1 MSFGA
6 VMVRL
11 FMRMTIKRQIHKDQ
25 ALDPVELRAMVDKQA
40 GRMKWPDFIDVEEV
54 SANGVRALWVTP
66 PDAHPD
72 KVFYYLH
79 GGGYVFCAPDTTH
92 KDLIWRLAVACK
104 CKVLAIDYRL
114 APENPFPAAIEDSVA
129 GYRYLLDQGYDA
141 GAIGIGGDSA
151 GGGLTFG
158 SLFQFKEEGLPLPA
172 CAVGLSPWTDLLATG
187 ETVQTNLKSD
197 LLIPGD
203 KIAELAQ
210 MYYADSDPRIPQAS
224 PLYGD
229 YTGMP
234 PTLIQVSDV
243 EVLLD
248 DSRRLAAKIDA
259 AGVPV
264 ALDVWH
270 NLPHVWQAISRFLP
284 EGRAA
289 IKDIGMFV
297 RGHLR
302 AKPRAIEDQNAA
314 AKLLP
319 QAAE

>member
-11 FMRMTIKRQIHKDQ
+11 VMRMTIKRQIHKDGN
-25 ALDPVELRAMVDKQA
+25 LDPVVVRNQIDKA
-40 GRMKWPDFIDVEEV
+40 TGRGKWPSHIKVEEV
-54 SANGVRALWVTP
+54 DANGVRAIMVTP

-79 GGGYVFCAPDTTH
+79 GGGYIFGAPDTTH
-92 KDLIWRLAVACK
+92 QDLIWRLAQECGCA
-104 CKVLAIDYRL
+104 VLGLDYRL
-114 APENPFPAAIEDSVA
+114 APENPFPAAIEDAVA
-129 GYRYLLDQGYDA
+129 GYRYLLDQGFDA
-141 GAIGIGGDSA
+141 GAIAIGGDSA

-158 SLFQFKEEGLPLPA
+158 TLFQLKEEHLPLPA

-187 ETVQTNLKSD
+187 DSIVTNLKSD
-197 LLIPGD
+197 LMIPGD
-203 KIAELAQ
+203 KIGEAAQ
-210 MYYADSDPRIPQAS
+210 MYYQDSDPKKPQAS

-229 YTGMP
+229 FTGMP
-234 PTLIQVSDV
+234 PTLIQCSDS

-248 DSRRLAAKIDA
+248 DGRRLAAKIDA

-284 EGRAA
+284 EGREA
-289 IKDIGMFV
+289 IREIGLFA
-297 RGHLR
+297 RGHMR
-302 AKPRAIEDQNAA
+302 AKPRALNDQNAA
-314 AKLLP
+314 ARLLP
-319 QAAE
+319 EAAE

>member
-1 MSFGA
+1 
-6 VMVRL
+6 
-11 FMRMTIKRQIHKDQ
+11 MR
-25 ALDPVELRAMVDKQA
+25 
-40 GRMKWPDFIDVEEV
+40 
-54 SANGVRALWVTP
+54 
-66 PDAHPD
+66 
-72 KVFYYLH
+72 
-79 GGGYVFCAPDTTH
+79 
-92 KDLIWRLAVACK
+92 
-104 CKVLAIDYRL
+104 AI
-114 APENPFPAAIEDSVA
+114 A
-129 GYRYLLDQGYDA
+129 
-141 GAIGIGGDSA
+141 IGGDSA

-158 SLFQFKEEGLPLPA
+158 TLFQLKDEHLPLPA

-187 ETVQTNLKSD
+187 ETVRTNLKSD
-197 LLIPGD
+197 LMIPGD
-203 KIAELAQ
+203 KIAEAAK

-234 PTLIQVSDV
+234 PTLIQVSDA

-270 NLPHVWQAISRFLP
+270 NLPHVWQALARFMP
-284 EGRAA
+284 ESRAA
-289 IKDIGMFV
+289 IREIGIFV
-297 RGHLR
+297 RGHLH

-314 AKLLP
+314 ANLLP